1 MREDAMRGER
11 AIARRISPRSGARGS
26 FAGVN
31 PSDRRIGNRS
41 AIELNV
47 EYKRLNTFFADYTRN
62 ISKGGTFI
70 RTERPLDVS
79 TEFVF
84 ALTIR
89 GLAEPL
95 RLHGRVKWIVSLAD
109 ATEDS
114 PAGMGIEFQY
124 KNDEERRAT
133 ESIVESLMVD
143 ELGEGLAGRLLGR
156 RLGDDSRT

>member
-1 MREDAMRGER
+1 M
-11 AIARRISPRSGARGS
+11 SQ
-26 FAGVN
+26 
-31 PSDRRIGNRS
+31 DRRIGNRA

-70 RTERPLDVS
+70 RSDRPLDLA
-79 TEFVF
+79 TEFIF

-95 RLHGRVKWIVSLAD
+95 RLRGRVKWIVTTTD
-109 ATEDS
+109 ATPSS

-124 KNDEERRAT
+124 ANDEERRAT
-133 ESIVESLMVD
+133 ESIVEKLMGE
-143 ELGEGLAGRLLGR
+143 ELGEGLTARLLGR
-156 RLGDDSRT
+156 KGAEE

>member
-1 MREDAMRGER
+1 MTA
-11 AIARRISPRSGARGS
+11 
-26 FAGVN
+26 
-31 PSDRRIGNRS
+31 SDRRIQSRQ
-41 AIELNV
+41 AIELSV

-70 RTERPLDVS
+70 RTDRPLDVA

-95 RLHGRVKWIVSLAD
+95 RLRGRVKWIVKPAD
-109 ATEDS
+109 ATEQS

-124 KNDEERRAT
+124 ANDEERRAT
-133 ESIVESLMVD
+133 ESIVERLMAD
-143 ELGEGLAGRLLGR
+143 ELGEGLTARLLGR
-156 RLGDDSRT
+156 SDGAPAAAPPRGEGE